1 MHFLQ
6 SQTGEDFVRTG
17 ETDTEIFSSAG
28 GNLCLL
34 NLGRDG
40 RITYRTKSLSSGSI
54 PQSIG

>member
-6 SQTGEDFVRTG
+6 SQAGEDLVRTG

-34 NLGRDG
+34 NLGRDSS
-40 RITYRTKSLSSGSI
+40 ITYSM
-54 PQSIG
+54 